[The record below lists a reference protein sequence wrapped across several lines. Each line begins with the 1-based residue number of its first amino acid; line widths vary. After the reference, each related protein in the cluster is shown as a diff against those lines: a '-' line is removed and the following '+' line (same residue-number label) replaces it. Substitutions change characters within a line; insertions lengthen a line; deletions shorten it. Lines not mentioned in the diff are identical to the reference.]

1 MEESLQEVRAVT
13 YEGFVTEVI
22 EGLDDES
29 LQQFIRH
36 LRSYEVDTQ
45 GEWRVYWPTPGGPW
59 FVADGLSERAARIVE
74 RLLNDSRFMPSVTQG
89 LGHTPVEGA
98 VAEASRPKRPVG
110 EDWKFNLSSLVGS
123 SERSTDGLVSV
134 WMRFSPE
141 AQGGR
146 ARVYEDQHNPRIRTV
161 FVDSVD

>member
-1 MEESLQEVRAVT
+1 MKDNIHEVRAVT

-29 LQQFIRH
+29 LRQFIRR
-36 LRSYEVDTQ
+36 LEAYEVDPQ

-59 FVADGLSERAARIVE
+59 FVANGLSERAARIVQ

-110 EDWKFNLSSLVGS
+110 EDWNFNLSSLVGAS
-123 SERSTDGLVSV
+123 DRKTDGLVSV
-134 WMRFSPE
+134 WMRFSPK
-141 AQGGR
+141 ARADR
-146 ARVYEDQHNPRIRTV
+146 ARAYEDQHNPRIRTV